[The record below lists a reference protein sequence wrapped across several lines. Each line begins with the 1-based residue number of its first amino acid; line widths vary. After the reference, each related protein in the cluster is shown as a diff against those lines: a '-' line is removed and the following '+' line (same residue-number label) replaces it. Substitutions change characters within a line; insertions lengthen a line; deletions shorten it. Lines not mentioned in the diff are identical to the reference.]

1 MEPKEAEINSFVTK
15 FKQLWKAGLS
25 AHLDMNTNAGQA
37 WIGIRL
43 QLGGDSK
50 PKFGQDKK
58 YSSRERRRMRR
69 AASNK
74 PEISTSYNS
83 LAVSEKCNNS
93 QKCDVIVNKG
103 VPNNVKIGDIVAEN
117 VESTELPINVV
128 LVNVDQDSSSNMED
142 NKETADQVNTV
153 EDNGEYD
160 DNGMNEGDSS

>member
-25 AHLDMNTNAGQA
+25 AHLDMNSNAGQA
-37 WIGIRL
+37 WIGIRI

-74 PEISTSYNS
+74 PENSTSCNS
-83 LAVSEKCNNS
+83 VAASESNNS
-93 QKCDVIVNKG
+93 QKCDVIVNKD
-103 VPNNVKIGDIVAEN
+103 VPNTVKIGDIVAEN
-117 VESTELPINVV
+117 VA
-128 LVNVDQDSSSNMED
+128 SNLLNCLKML
-142 NKETADQVNTV
+142 
-153 EDNGEYD
+153 YL
-160 DNGMNEGDSS
+160 